1 MKIIPVIEILKE
13 WSKDYEHPTLR
24 RSSRENNPFKTLISC
39 LLSLRTQDKNTDKT
53 SKALFA
59 VADTPEKI
67 LKIPQEKLEKL
78 IFSSGYYK
86 NKAKTIKHVSK
97 VILEEY
103 GGKVPNDLDE
113 LMSIKGIGRKT
124 ATITRVFGFAIAD
137 CIPTDIHVHVI
148 ANRLGCVK
156 TKTTEKTEEELMKI
170 VPKEYWFEINT
181 LFVLY
186 GKEICQTQSPFCS
199 KCVISKYCPK
209 IGVKRSR

>member
-124 ATITRVFGFAIAD
+124 ATITRVFGFGEAD
-137 CIPTDIHVHVI
+137 CIPVDVHVFII
-148 ANRLGCVK
+148 ANRLGWVK
-156 TKTTEKTEEELMKI
+156 EKTPEKTEEELMKI

-199 KCVISKYCPK
+199 KCVISKYCK
-209 IGVKRSR
+209 RVGVVRSR

>member
-1 MKIIPVIEILKE
+1 MKIIPVIETLKE
-13 WSKDYEHPTLR
+13 WSNDYEHPTLR
-24 RSSRENNPFKTLISC
+24 RSSLEKDPFKTLIAC
-39 LLSLRTQDKNTDKT
+39 LLSLRTQDRNTEKT
-53 SKALFA
+53 SRALFA

-67 LKIPQEKLEKL
+67 LELPQERLEKL

-86 NKAKTIKHVSK
+86 NKAKTIKHVSR

-103 GGKVPNDLDE
+103 NGKVPEDLDE

-124 ATITRVFGFAIAD
+124 ATITRVFGFGIAD
-137 CIPTDIHVHVI
+137 CIPVDVHVFI
-148 ANRLGCVK
+148 ISNRLGWVK
-156 TKTTEKTEEELMKI
+156 AKTPEKTEEELMKI

-186 GKEICQTQSPFCS
+186 GKEICQTNSPFCS

>member
-67 LKIPQEKLEKL
+67 LKIPQEKLETL

-103 GGKVPNDLDE
+103 NGMVPEDLE
-113 LMSIKGIGRKT
+113 SLMSIKGIGRKT
-124 ATITRVFGFAIAD
+124 ATITRVFGFGKAD
-137 CIPTDIHVHVI
+137 CIPVDVHVFI
-148 ANRLGCVK
+148 LSNRLGWVK
-156 TKTTEKTEEELMKI
+156 TKTPEKTEEELMKI
-170 VPKEYWFEINT
+170 IPKEYWFEINT

-186 GKEICQTQSPFCS
+186 GKEICQTNSPFCS
-199 KCVISKYCPK
+199 KCVIRKDCK
-209 IGVKRSR
+209 RIGVKRSR